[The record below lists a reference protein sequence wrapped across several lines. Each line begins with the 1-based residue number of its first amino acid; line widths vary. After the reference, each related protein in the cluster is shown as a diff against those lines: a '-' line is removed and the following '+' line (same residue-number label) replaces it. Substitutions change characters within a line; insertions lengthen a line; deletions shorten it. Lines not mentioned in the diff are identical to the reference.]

1 MKRNIITIT
10 GMFGLGVIFYFTY
23 TLFFNPTSADSNLLL
38 SKDDLEKENFLHN
51 KKAIIYLSTTA
62 DQDIDGEGFSFAVFI
77 DQKGK
82 AQALKMEGLELG
94 STAVYEN
101 SVFLEEK
108 DKVRIVGEDYKEFP
122 MKTAQYTGERTG
134 FIENKNIFF
143 SIYNSGFTQ
152 DGSGYLSDVRFG
164 NKEKFQTDSI
174 PFYIASSGIEGEKV
188 NILTQDVDKN
198 QFDLRQV
205 TFDSSLEV
213 DHLTMLDT
221 PKNEFFNSLAPLLS
235 DKKSY
240 YLILSSVID
249 DFNEKTSLYRIAKD
263 TYEQEVYDFI
273 EYKDMKDLVSTIPY
287 NFKNSAHIHQD
298 VLYFIN
304 GLGDV
309 YTFDTKNEEI
319 QKKFSIENASKSK
332 IRHNEETYFK
342 DNSLYV
348 LRYSDEKK
356 EKYYLEEYN
365 LDNGSRVNTLDI
377 TGFHDLLSSVQK
389 KSIYSYDLKVLD

>member
-1 MKRNIITIT
+1 
-10 GMFGLGVIFYFTY
+10 
-23 TLFFNPTSADSNLLL
+23 
-38 SKDDLEKENFLHN
+38 
-51 KKAIIYLSTTA
+51 
-62 DQDIDGEGFSFAVFI
+62 
-77 DQKGK
+77 
-82 AQALKMEGLELG
+82 
-94 STAVYEN
+94 
-101 SVFLEEK
+101 
-108 DKVRIVGEDYKEFP
+108 

-174 PFYIASSGIEGEKV
+174 PFYIASSGIEGDKV

-235 DKKSY
+235 DKKNY

-389 KSIYSYDLKVLD
+389 KSIYSYDLKVLE

>member
-1 MKRNIITIT
+1 
-10 GMFGLGVIFYFTY
+10 
-23 TLFFNPTSADSNLLL
+23 
-38 SKDDLEKENFLHN
+38 
-51 KKAIIYLSTTA
+51 
-62 DQDIDGEGFSFAVFI
+62 
-77 DQKGK
+77 
-82 AQALKMEGLELG
+82 
-94 STAVYEN
+94 
-101 SVFLEEK
+101 
-108 DKVRIVGEDYKEFP
+108 
-122 MKTAQYTGERTG
+122 
-134 FIENKNIFF
+134 
-143 SIYNSGFTQ
+143 
-152 DGSGYLSDVRFG
+152 
-164 NKEKFQTDSI
+164 
-174 PFYIASSGIEGEKV
+174 
-188 NILTQDVDKN
+188 
-198 QFDLRQV
+198 
-205 TFDSSLEV
+205 
-213 DHLTMLDT
+213 MLDT

-235 DKKSY
+235 DKKNY

-356 EKYYLEEYN
+356 EKYYLEVYN

-389 KSIYSYDLKVLD
+389 KSIYSYDLKVLE